1 MTSLSVGEQFN
12 ELVKVTLSEKQA
24 MTDQTD
30 NNVQT
35 IDKSAKSQDLFQDNN
50 PPGKKIHDD
59 EN

>member
-1 MTSLSVGEQFN
+1 
-12 ELVKVTLSEKQA
+12 